1 MYVHS
6 IKFVSLYHKKWLL
19 MPQSCGNPTPKA
31 KNKPSVANS
40 TKLQAMFY
48 NYNKAICEKTRTR

>member
-1 MYVHS
+1 
-6 IKFVSLYHKKWLL
+6 